1 MKNTNY
7 KLLITFIVVALA
19 FGGIG
24 ALLGGNMDDFNTLEK
39 PAFAPPAILFPIV
52 WSILYILMGISA
64 YIVCVN
70 RTDDSSFKNKALA
83 IYLLQLVIN
92 CLWTLFFFR
101 LNMLLFSFI
110 WLIILL
116 IVVIIMLVK
125 FYKISPIAG
134 ILQIPYVIWLI
145 FAAIL
150 NFAIY
155 SLN

>member
-1 MKNTNY
+1 MKKPNY
-7 KLLITFIVVALA
+7 KLLITFIIVALA

-24 ALLGGNMDDFNTLEK
+24 ALLGGNMDKFDTLNK

-70 RTDDSSFKNKALA
+70 RTDDQSFKNKALA

-110 WLIILL
+110 W
-116 IVVIIMLVK
+116 

-150 NFAIY
+150 NYAIY
-155 SLN
+155 TLN